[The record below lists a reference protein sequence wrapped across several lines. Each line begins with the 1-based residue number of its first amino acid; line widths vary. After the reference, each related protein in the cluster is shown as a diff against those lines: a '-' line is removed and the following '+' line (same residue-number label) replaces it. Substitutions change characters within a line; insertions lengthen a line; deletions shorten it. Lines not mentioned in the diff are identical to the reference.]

1 MKLNVGERGLLTGLL
16 PKEGDFDTLKVL
28 HELRMSLG
36 FSDEERQ
43 QIVFSNYENP
53 DGGMGTRWQNNI
65 VADIPITKSGMR
77 IIEDMLIDL
86 NKKKKLPSEAFT
98 LYEKFIED
106 A

>member
-1 MKLNVGERGLLTGLL
+1 MKLSVAERGLLTGLL
-16 PKEGDFDTLKVL
+16 PKEGNFDTLKVL
-28 HELRMSLG
+28 HELKMNLG

-43 QIVFSNYENP
+43 EIIFENYEIP
-53 DGGMGTRWQNNI
+53 TGGMGTRWQNNI

-77 IIEDMLIDL
+77 IIEDTLIDL
-86 NKKKKLPSEAFT
+86 DKKKKLPDEAFT